1 MYIIREEYLKKLF
14 ELKDS
19 DLIKVVTGVRR
30 CGKSTLFVQF
40 QDYLIKRGILKEQI
54 IYINFEDYD
63 NEKYLEP
70 KALYE
75 YIKSLIKP
83 GRKNYIFLDE
93 IQNVKDF
100 QKVVDS
106 LVLTLIFFQAI

>member
-1 MYIIREEYLKKLF
+1 MYIIREEYLRKLF
-14 ELKDS
+14 ELKNS

-40 QDYLIKRGILKEQI
+40 QDYLIKRGILKNQI

-70 KALYE
+70 KVLR
-75 YIKSLIKP
+75 IM
-83 GRKNYIFLDE
+83 
-93 IQNVKDF
+93 
-100 QKVVDS
+100 DS
-106 LVLTLIFFQAI
+106 LALLLKLNSRDLWLKYKLIYKRFKEFR